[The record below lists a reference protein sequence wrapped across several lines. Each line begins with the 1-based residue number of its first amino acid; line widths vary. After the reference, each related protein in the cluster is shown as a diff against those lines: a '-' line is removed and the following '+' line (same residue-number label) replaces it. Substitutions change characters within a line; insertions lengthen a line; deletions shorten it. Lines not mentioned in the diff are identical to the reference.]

1 MFVPAIH
8 YYYHYIT
15 FLKIQFR
22 VSVVSFLFYV
32 KGTNVI
38 NVIQLRWQCVIFSFF
53 ALQSQ

>member
-22 VSVVSFLFYV
+22 VSVVSLLLYV

-38 NVIQLRWQCVIFSFF
+38 NVIQLRWQCVFSSFF

>member
-15 FLKIQFR
+15 FFKIQFR
-22 VSVVSFLFYV
+22 VSVVSLLLYV

-38 NVIQLRWQCVIFSFF
+38 NVIQLRWQCVFSSFF